1 MTTISTFEVRKDNLS
16 SHRMVNRDAVL
27 SDGQVLAKV
36 ERFALTA
43 NNVTYAVVGD
53 RIGYWTFFP
62 GAEDGWG
69 VVPVWGTAQIVESR
83 CPDAP
88 VGERL
93 YGYWPMASHLV
104 MQPTGIADHQMFDG
118 SAHRSELPPT
128 YNRYVRL
135 NNEAGYDPAL
145 DDARMVL
152 WPLYATSFCLHDFLG
167 DNDWFGAE
175 QVIIPSASSKTAIG
189 LAYALVADDNAPA
202 AIGVTSSG
210 NLEMVRGL
218 GLYDQIIT
226 YDQIEAELPR
236 KPSVIVDMSGDG
248 GVLGRMHKLLGDNMR
263 YTSNVGLT
271 HYTNNQMGEDFIRD
285 RSAMFFAPGHIQK
298 RAKDWGKGEF
308 EKRSA
313 AFWRDAAIRSQDWLT
328 MTRQSG
334 SEAVADLWIE
344 ALSGRTPPDRG
355 RVTGF

>member
-1 MTTISTFEVRKDNLS
+1 MTGIATFEVRKDGLSAHRVVERNL
-16 SHRMVNRDAVL
+16 DLA
-27 SDGQVLAKV
+27 DGQVLAKV
-36 ERFALTA
+36 DRFALTA

-62 GAEDGWG
+62 GSEDGWG
-69 VVPVWGTAQIVESR
+69 VVPVWGIAEIVESR

-104 MQPTGIADHQMFDG
+104 MQPSSISEHQMFDG
-118 SAHRSELPPT
+118 SAHRAELPPT

-135 NNEAGYDPAL
+135 NAEADHDSTL

-167 DNDWFGAE
+167 DSDWFSAE

-189 LAYALVADDNAPA
+189 LAYALAADNASPA
-202 AIGVTSSG
+202 SVGVTSPG
-210 NLEMVRGL
+210 NLEMVRAL

-226 YDQIEAELPR
+226 YDEIEADLTNR
-236 KPSVIVDMSGDG
+236 PSVIVDMSGNG
-248 GVLGRMHKLLGDNMR
+248 AVLGRLHKLLGENMR

-271 HYTNNQMGEDFIRD
+271 HYSDNQMGEDFIRD

-308 EKRSA
+308 ERRSA
-313 AFWRDAAIRSQDWLT
+313 AFWRDAALRSRSWLS
-328 MTRQSG
+328 MTRNAG
-334 SEAVADLWIE
+334 PDAVAELWEE
-344 ALSGRTPPDRG
+344 ALSGRTPPDQG
-355 RVTGF
+355 RVVGF